1 MRARALFV
9 VLTALVGVTACG
21 GDYPA
26 ATPAPTAVG
35 CTDAPDLR
43 QRALADRRLSEEAG
57 SSQAKISSGTRA
69 SVYASLAIVAELKC
83 KVALAG
89 VDEAL
94 KPALEAAR
102 RAVDAGNFSDTAS
115 AWAEANFRATQ
126 VIELLVQQLPVPA
139 K

>member
-1 MRARALFV
+1 MRHS
-9 VLTALVGVTACG
+9 
-21 GDYPA
+21 
-26 ATPAPTAVG
+26 AV
-35 CTDAPDLR
+35 
-43 QRALADRRLSEEAG
+43 
-57 SSQAKISSGTRA
+57 
-69 SVYASLAIVAELKC
+69 VAELEC
-83 KVALAG
+83 KAAVAEA
-89 VDEAL
+89 DEAL